1 MYLYSTTDLKML
13 IKRQNKDVD
22 YSIISEELSNRH
34 YYDKHGFKVAYF
46 SKKRRFE
53 NFLNDEM
60 LTIIENYIKN
70 VLALNIN
77 LENFQKYK
85 RNINFVAIKVSN
97 HEEYKKASTEHNRN
111 QEVKNNI
118 KDIKQN
124 KIYAVSKTGM
134 IKRSFDK
141 KTIVSID
148 FEYKKQNIKN
158 VTEIGISIMKNN
170 EINNYHY
177 LITERTQKENQTNTK
192 TKLQKLYHFGE
203 THYISEKE
211 MLDLLKKHLHHCDY
225 ILGKSIE
232 VERKILANAGIK
244 VKKNKSLELDEC
256 HRNFVKISR
265 NRIPNLKTIAEYY
278 GIQTSHLHNAGND
291 AAYVMQ
297 TFCKMHEL
305 INKRGISKNEK

>member
-22 YSIISEELSNRH
+22 YNVISEELSNRH

-46 SKKRRFE
+46 STKRRFE

-60 LTIIENYIKN
+60 LTVIENYIKN

-85 RNINFVAIKVSN
+85 RNINFVAVNVSN
-97 HEEYKKASTEHNRN
+97 HEEYKEASIAHNKN
-111 QEVKNNI
+111 KEVKNNI
-118 KDIKQN
+118 EEIKQN
-124 KIYAVSKTGM
+124 KIHAVYETGM
-134 IKRSFDK
+134 IKRSFNK

-148 FEYKKQNIKN
+148 FEYKKQSIQN
-158 VTEIGISIMKNN
+158 VTEMGISIMKNN

-177 LITERTQKENQTNTK
+177 VIIERTQPENQSKAK
-192 TKLQKLYHFGE
+192 TKLQHSYHFGE
-203 THYISEKE
+203 TQYISEKE
-211 MLDLLKKHLHHCDY
+211 ILDVLKKHLNHCDY

-232 VERKILANAGIK
+232 VERKILAMAGIK
-244 VKKNKSLELDEC
+244 FKKNKSFELDEC
-256 HRNFVKISR
+256 HRNFVKIAR
-265 NRIPNLKTIAEYY
+265 NRMPDLKTIAEYY
-278 GIQTSHLHNAGND
+278 GIKTTHLHNAGND
-291 AAYVMQ
+291 AVYVMQ

-305 INKRGISKNEK
+305 INK